1 MSYDP
6 LFMQLAL
13 DQAAEA
19 SLFNEVPIGAVIVKE
34 KTVIGSGGNMV
45 LAKTSVIAHAEL
57 IAITNASKNLK
68 NYRLLDCDMYVTLE
82 PCHMCAKAI
91 VDARISNLY
100 FGAYEP
106 KTGSILSIDQFLD
119 KSHLNHKVT
128 YSGGHMEKA
137 SAQLLH
143 EFFRARRR

>member
-13 DQAAEA
+13 DYAAEA
-19 SLFNEVPIGAVIVKE
+19 SLLNEVPIGAVIVKE
-34 KTVIGSGGNMV
+34 KTVIGSGRNMV
-45 LAKTSVIAHAEL
+45 LAKISVIAHAEL

-106 KTGSILSIDQFLD
+106 KTGSIQSIDHFLD
-119 KSHLNHKVT
+119 KNHLNHKVT

-143 EFFRARRR
+143 EFFRARR